1 MDEMSN
7 PTFLQYR
14 QQSCTAEGL
23 VVKGGLTTAGN
34 IETMLGTIAGSQ
46 EKPNKHRY
54 FRRSQGGDKS
64 VSGKDR

>member
-46 EKPNKHRY
+46 EKPN
-54 FRRSQGGDKS
+54 
-64 VSGKDR
+64 